1 MRTVQ
6 SPRLITP
13 RPSVRVCVPQLI
25 MVLPYY
31 TQFNFF
37 NLIFKFI
44 INLLNSA
51 YPSYISSTN
60 SGTILEMVVN
70 RNFFKIINI
79 YVLKL

>member
-1 MRTVQ
+1 MHTVQ

-25 MVLPYY
+25 MVLLYY
-31 TQFNFF
+31 TQFF
-37 NLIFKFI
+37 FKFI

-70 RNFFKIINI
+70 RIFFK
-79 YVLKL
+79 